1 MKSKIKAFLKEEKGD
16 FGVKYIAM
24 TVAVIVLIGVA
35 ITVIGDNLGTWIPN
49 IWDMF
54 IEKIKT
60 LMS

>member
-1 MKSKIKAFLKEEKGD
+1 MKSKIETFFKEEKGD
-16 FGVKYIAM
+16 FGIKYIAI

-35 ITVIGDNLGTWIPN
+35 ITFLKGTLPTWIQD

-54 IEKIKT
+54 IDQIKT